1 MELEPR
7 QSLKYRSEIDI
18 DELIRATR
26 AELADKE
33 PEDFKIFLLAV
44 MVGLRRKEI
53 DLLEWST
60 AVRL

>member
-7 QSLKYRSEIDI
+7 QSLKYRSEIDVAEI
-18 DELIRATR
+18 TRATR

-33 PEDFKIFLLAV
+33 PEDFKIFLPAA
-44 MVGLRRKEI
+44 GLREI
-53 DLLEWST
+53 DLLEWFT